1 LFAGL
6 HLRVVIVPYIGII
19 CLSGGTHGNSY
30 GIVDG
35 SVRGCP
41 RLRSFKP
48 VSNKVADPV
57 YKVPQVEHVIPGGEK
72 PFTEEMMS
80 DKLKRFSIS
89 SPSRIAWSVILRWK
103 KACASGTLALAPV
116 ALNSRTYGG
125 RLRFAQHHVE

>member
-1 LFAGL
+1 LYFKKGGVLCRPFCLPDCAPAG
-6 HLRVVIVPYIGII
+6 
-19 CLSGGTHGNSY
+19 CDNDNSY

-35 SVRGCP
+35 SVRGRP

-80 DKLKRFSIS
+80 DKLKTGLYLVTVAHCMECHTPLEKGVRQWDT
-89 SPSRIAWSVILRWK
+89 RV
-103 KACASGTLALAPV
+103 GT
-116 ALNSRTYGG
+116 GG
-125 RLRFAQHHVE
+125 FEFPGP